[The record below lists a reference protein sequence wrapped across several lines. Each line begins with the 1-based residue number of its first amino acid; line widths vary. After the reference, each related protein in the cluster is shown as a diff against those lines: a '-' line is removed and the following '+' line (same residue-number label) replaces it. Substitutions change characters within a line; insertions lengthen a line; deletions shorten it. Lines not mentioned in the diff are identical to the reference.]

1 MKKALVSLYI
11 SLSLLLLPTTVLPF
25 ETDQFNL
32 PPVPLADVGDEVT
45 EYVETQLRI
54 VVDKLNAEIVRRER
68 CVEVRTKSCESV
80 EKEREKLA
88 KLRSHEGFAEAFYE
102 HIAGGNLMTTKFGKW
117 MNSHEFRGQPAR
129 YKAPY
134 KESIYIL
141 NPFNYAT
148 LSPTV
153 RLYGHE
159 FGIDK
164 LEHLFQQGYQYYKIV
179 NDAIKKGSTSEEA
192 TRKAIKWGQ
201 KTERTYYGLLTSG
214 VYSNADLYANYVG
227 LKFYQGLTKSVQI
240 AETNRPASVRVSNGR
255 WQVIEEHLKENI
267 LKPLIADQMNEALN
281 PSSYRHTLVRS
292 VRRSV
297 KRYACPEWVDLLP
310 HDRRTNLIQR
320 TASLE
325 MWNAEDY
332 GFAKKDRTVKLDDMC
347 FEPQNTN

>member
-1 MKKALVSLYI
+1 MKKAFVSTYL

-68 CVEVRTKSCESV
+68 CVEVRTKGCESV

-88 KLRSHEGFAEAFYE
+88 RLRSHEGLAEAFYE

-117 MNSHEFRGQPAR
+117 MNSHKFRGQPAR

-179 NDAIKKGSTSEEA
+179 NEGIKKGLTTEEA
-192 TRKAIKWGQ
+192 TKKAIQWGQ
-201 KTERTYYGLLTSG
+201 KTERTYYGLWTSG
-214 VYSNADLYANYVG
+214 VYSNADLFANYAG
-227 LKFYQGLTKSVQI
+227 LKFYQRLTEPIVIGERNCDPLFNLDS
-240 AETNRPASVRVSNGR
+240 GR
-255 WQVIEEHLKENI
+255 WKQTQATDLV
-267 LKPLIADQMNEALN
+267 KPFIANHMNEALN
-281 PSSYRHTLVRS
+281 PSSYRITLIRS

-297 KRYACPEWVDLLP
+297 TKYACPEWQTLSPSINELDAISKAVK
-310 HDRRTNLIQR
+310 R
-320 TASLE
+320 
-325 MWNAEDY
+325 WNDQEY
-332 GFAKKDRTVKLDDMC
+332 GFVSKDRTIRVRELC
-347 FEPQNTN
+347 FDH